1 MHTNK
6 TKVVEASLE
15 FKEFFLAKQ
24 ILHTHIHMHT
34 PMLDNSDN
42 LYKLKILKVC
52 FGKYCLTWD
61 LYPKTSTPKHQYEHL
76 DMCSSIVCF
85 LYIIKLWTNYQWSW
99 ISGTN
104 ATNVP
109 WHLAVSFWKGDSS
122 IEVSIEYSSLP
133 N

>member
-1 MHTNK
+1 MYTNK

-24 ILHTHIHMHT
+24 ILHTHIHIHT

-61 LYPKTSTPKHQYEHL
+61 PVPLPQNISMNILICVHPLFAFYISFNYGQITNEAGSHELIHRCPLTP
-76 DMCSSIVCF
+76 SSVLLKNWQF
-85 LYIIKLWTNYQWSW
+85 YWSFNR
-99 ISGTN
+99 ILFP
-104 ATNVP
+104 A
-109 WHLAVSFWKGDSS
+109 
-122 IEVSIEYSSLP
+122 
-133 N
+133 

>member
-1 MHTNK
+1 MNK

-61 LYPKTSTPKHQYEHL
+61 LYPKTTTPKHQYEHL

-85 LYIIKLWTNYQWSW
+85 LYIIKLWV
-99 ISGTN
+99 SGTN
-104 ATNVP
+104 ATDVP
-109 WHLAVSFWKGDSS
+109 
-122 IEVSIEYSSLP
+122 
-133 N
+133 